1 MEKTLLEL
9 LAEDKNEKKEE
20 NKDIVRSTVT
30 TNQRNQSLSA
40 LERFAEEVNNGMRYA
55 NAKNS
60 HTTSKVLDMLSE
72 DKMFFD
78 SKENMRGRVAWNENT
93 PSEVFATLVSDKN
106 ITINFYGREIT
117 LKNLVELA
125 HSKCVEDRISVA
137 RYDAPPRILALLAT
151 DEDPRVR
158 ETVAWNKFTPAKLL
172 RTLTYDV
179 DPHVRLQVAQNK
191 NVPVES
197 LIELAT
203 DNAPFVRKAV
213 AINENTPAET
223 LSILAVVRLPQTKIH
238 LLMYLLCLPVIKK
251 GGFVVPLPTTEIR
264 LSMCLLCS
272 QKMKIMMSVWLLP
285 TTEIRLL
292 MCLLCLQKTKILMSD
307 MRLPQTKIHL
317 LMCLLCLQKM

>member
-151 DEDPRVR
+151 DEDYHVR
-158 ETVAWNKFTPAKLL
+158 E
-172 RTLTYDV
+172 
-179 DPHVRLQVAQNK
+179 
-191 NVPVES
+191 
-197 LIELAT
+197 
-203 DNAPFVRKAV
+203 AV
-213 AINENTPAET
+213 AENKNTPANILTMLAQDKDADVRYEVTKNPNTPYKT
-223 LSILAVVRLPQTKIH
+223 LVMLSHNTEFWVEKNAKK
-238 LLMYLLCLPVIKK
+238 LLKEHKKKEKNNIK
-251 GGFVVPLPTTEIR
+251 R
-264 LSMCLLCS
+264 
-272 QKMKIMMSVWLLP
+272 
-285 TTEIRLL
+285 
-292 MCLLCLQKTKILMSD
+292 
-307 MRLPQTKIHL
+307 
-317 LMCLLCLQKM
+317 

>member
-1 MEKTLLEL
+1 MKKTLLEL
-9 LAEDKNEKKEE
+9 LAEDKNE
-20 NKDIVRSTVT
+20 NKNEYEDIIRFAVA
-30 TNQRNQSLSA
+30 TNQRNQQSLSA
-40 LERFAEEVNNGMRYA
+40 LKRLAEEEGNDIRYA

-60 HTTSKVLDMLSE
+60 HTTSQVLDMLSE
-72 DKMFFD
+72 DKMFNCEKNV
-78 SKENMRGRVAWNENT
+78 KELVAWNENT

-158 ETVAWNKFTPAKLL
+158 EAVAWNKFTPAKLL

-179 DPHVRLQVAQNK
+179 DPYVRVQVAQNK

-213 AINENTPAET
+213 AINEKTPADV
-223 LSILAVVRLPQTKIH
+223 LAILAKDEDIDIRRAVVNNPNTSYNT
-238 LLMYLLCLPVIKK
+238 LLLLSKVKAL
-251 GGFVVPLPTTEIR
+251 EIR
-264 LSMCLLCS
+264 EKAKEVL
-272 QKMKIMMSVWLLP
+272 KERTMKAN
-285 TTEIRLL
+285 TNKER
-292 MCLLCLQKTKILMSD
+292 
-307 MRLPQTKIHL
+307 
-317 LMCLLCLQKM
+317 